1 MNGERGRGP
10 APTRYN
16 LVRARRRLE
25 RVQKGSDMLSRKRR
39 ALVAE
44 LFEAATPAVEAREE
58 IAERAETAYPTLLE
72 ALSVPGASELETLGR
87 PERRVEVEMR
97 SVGVWGLELAEVE
110 RLTPVRRSLEARGVA
125 PGAAGPTVIATA
137 DAFET
142 LVELLLDAA
151 SHELLVRRL
160 AEGLSRTTRQLNT
173 LEQRLEPD
181 LERQIRETER
191 VLEERE
197 REEVLRIR
205 HVLRRSGRSGAARRG
220 RRGAARRGAGL
231 AP

>member
-1 MNGERGRGP
+1 MNGSRGGGP

-44 LFEAATPAVEAREE
+44 LFRAATPAVEAREE
-58 IAERAETAYPTLLE
+58 LTERAAEAYPVLLE
-72 ALSVPGASELETLGR
+72 ALGVRGATDLETLGQ
-87 PERRVEVEMR
+87 PPRRVEVELR
-97 SVGVWGLELAEVE
+97 PVEVWGLEAAEVE
-110 RLTPVRRSLEARGVA
+110 RLTPVRRSLEGRGAA
-125 PGAAGPTVIATA
+125 PGAAGPASLAVAE
-137 DAFET
+137 AFEG

-160 AEGLSRTTRQLNT
+160 ADGLSRTTRQLNT
-173 LEQRLEPD
+173 LEQRVEPELEA
-181 LERQIRETER
+181 RISETER

-205 HVLRRSGRSGAARRG
+205 HVLRRSRDPIRSPRTPG
-220 RRGAARRGAGL
+220 RRS
-231 AP
+231 